1 MKKFVPIYLSIFNE
15 MDKFLEEKTTCQ
27 ILSQEKLEISLLC
40 EILKIR
46 QMNVYAKPKQTH
58 RYRTQICGYWRWKRR
73 RVRTIYGYGINRH
86 QLLCIK

>member
-1 MKKFVPIYLSIFNE
+1 MIKFVPIYLSIFNE

-27 ILSQEKLEISLLC
+27 ILSLEKLEISLLC

-58 RYRTQICGYWRWKRR
+58 RYRTQICGY
-73 RVRTIYGYGINRH
+73 
-86 QLLCIK
+86 